1 MFAGLDLRKTVI
13 YEFWYDYKKSKS
25 SENVKLFYM
34 DTDGLI
40 VHVMKQTDLQEKT
53 KIDRP
58 TRKK

>member
-1 MFAGLDLRKTVI
+1 
-13 YEFWYDYKKSKS
+13 
-25 SENVKLFYM
+25 M

-40 VHVMKQTDLQEKT
+40 VNVMKQTDLQEKT

>member
-1 MFAGLDLRKTVI
+1 MFAGLDLRKTII

>member
-1 MFAGLDLRKTVI
+1 
-13 YEFWYDYKKSKS
+13 
-25 SENVKLFYM
+25 M

-40 VHVMKQTDLQEKT
+40 VHVMKQTDLQEKA